1 MFARRHL
8 SPETIGYL
16 LVFNNMCIHRQS
28 DDKLRAPVRYMRSEP
43 GVFRWFFISH
53 LLTENIYKPP
63 LDKIDLR

>member
-43 GVFRWFFISH
+43 GVFIWFFY
-53 LLTENIYKPP
+53 LAFTY
-63 LDKIDLR
+63 